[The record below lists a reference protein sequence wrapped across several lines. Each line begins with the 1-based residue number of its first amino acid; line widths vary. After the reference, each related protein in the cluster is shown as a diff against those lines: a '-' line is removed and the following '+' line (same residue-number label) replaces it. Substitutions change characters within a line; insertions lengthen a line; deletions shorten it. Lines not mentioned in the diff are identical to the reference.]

1 MLAQCEMEASAA
13 DHIIILAEQMQ
24 SAAVAAAAASLQ
36 SFVFS
41 HVRRMLG
48 SRLSQ
53 YVIALISNICIKAQS
68 SARRSSCLTAK
79 IYICV

>member
-41 HVRRMLG
+41 HVRRMPG

-53 YVIALISNICIKAQS
+53 YVIALISNICKS
-68 SARRSSCLTAK
+68 SKLRASSCLTAK
-79 IYICV
+79 IYIYV